1 MAQRERKKNPCAKCQ
16 APHEAHFHA
25 VDCSLPTD
33 GWCNCPV
40 ADHVDANGPEPA
52 KDGDCPN
59 GSGSSYVESR
69 IFRASPSSVESFA
82 GSDKKPGCPRK
93 WASRALGGIKQET
106 DAQRF
111 GTKLHEIAEKFLL
124 TRETPDQTCKEGRLF
139 NEGIPHLPK
148 RKLLPHEIEGEV
160 SFVFDGVPWIGY
172 YDWKL
177 FDEREI
183 GDHKTSSDPK
193 KWGLTSAD
201 LPTNLQACTYAYD
214 SGWPET
220 NLRWVYYSKKSSNAY
235 PVLATVGRQ
244 QATDVVGKYSAIT
257 KEMQKLF
264 DANPN
269 QLTVAQLNEIPNNPS
284 ACDFTGRNCDFADQC
299 VLMQPIAVAP
309 KKDTSMDP
317 KAKLEELRRKI
328 AEKKSGVAADT
339 SPATNPPESAAALE
353 ETAKEVANEL
363 PKPAAETPAAAAE
376 EKVETPAAPKRG
388 PGRPKGPEKPA
399 KPSDEG
405 LPRTN
410 SVEGLVEH
418 LAAFAGVLP
427 AGVKVTIELTPQGV
441 A

>member
-1 MAQRERKKNPCAKCQ
+1 LTQQIVTPLAQRERKKNPCALCQ
-16 APHEAHFHA
+16 KPFEAHPESNTKPSHPICA
-25 VDCSLPTD
+25 D
-33 GWCNCPV
+33 GRV
-40 ADHVDANGPEPA
+40 
-52 KDGDCPN
+52 
-59 GSGSSYVESR
+59 YVESR
-69 IFRASPSSVESFA
+69 IFRASPSSVETFA
-82 GSDKKPGCPRK
+82 GNGKDKAGCPRR
-93 WASRALGGIKQET
+93 WAARALGGVKMET

-148 RKLLPHEIEGEV
+148 RKLLPNEIEGEV

-193 KWGLTSAD
+193 KWGLTSTD

-244 QATDVVGKYSAIT
+244 QATDVVGKYSLIT

-264 DANPN
+264 DANPT
-269 QLTVAQLNEIPNNPS
+269 QLTVAQLNEIPNDPS

-299 VLMQPIAVAP
+299 VLMKPIAAP
-309 KKDTSMDP
+309 KKDTPKMDP

-328 AEKKSGVAADT
+328 AEKKSGTAAGT
-339 SPATNPPESAAALE
+339 SPATNPPESAQALE
-353 ETAKEVANEL
+353 ETAKEVENKIPTAAEPAEEKIETTILPTKPKSKAGRPPNNPNPPPSTEGL
-363 PKPAAETPAAAAE
+363 PKP
-376 EKVETPAAPKRG
+376 
-388 PGRPKGPEKPA
+388 
-399 KPSDEG
+399 
-405 LPRTN
+405 N
-410 SVEGLVEH
+410 SVEGIVEH
-418 LAAFAGVLP
+418 LAALADILP
-427 AGVKVTIELTPQGV
+427 KNIKITIELIPQSV